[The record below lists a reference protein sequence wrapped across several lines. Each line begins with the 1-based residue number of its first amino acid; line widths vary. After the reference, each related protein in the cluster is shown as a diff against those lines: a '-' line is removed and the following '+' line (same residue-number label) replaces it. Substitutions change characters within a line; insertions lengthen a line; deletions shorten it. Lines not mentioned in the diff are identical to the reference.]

1 MGYSH
6 AGTNLIQTSHL
17 AIEKTKAQKVC
28 LKSQVRCV
36 AMSLVL
42 CQLLGTDD
50 LDKHHQE
57 RGNAGVYCI
66 TWLAL
71 QGQVPEPKSSIISK
85 LLLQSFNFLGISLI
99 VSWRLPYSNHLI
111 FTFRHP
117 RNLVFPGFLPS
128 VTIAELDHKPTDKT
142 HHLPKGKNLIWQA
155 SPNHGSPCGAA
166 PPSLNKRPWVT

>member
-1 MGYSH
+1 MVLEDPGGQFEDILKTLKSDFLTVLDSFEVQPNQLTKLNLAVGYSH

-99 VSWRLPYSNHLI
+99 VS
-111 FTFRHP
+111 
-117 RNLVFPGFLPS
+117 
-128 VTIAELDHKPTDKT
+128 
-142 HHLPKGKNLIWQA
+142 
-155 SPNHGSPCGAA
+155 
-166 PPSLNKRPWVT
+166 